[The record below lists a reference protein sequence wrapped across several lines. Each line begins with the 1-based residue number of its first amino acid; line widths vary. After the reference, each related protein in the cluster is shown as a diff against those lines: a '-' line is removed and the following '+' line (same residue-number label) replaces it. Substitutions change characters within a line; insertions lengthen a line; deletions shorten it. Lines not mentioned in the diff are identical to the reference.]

1 MSQAKA
7 TVTIIGAVGL
17 YLATTA
23 ASFGAFR
30 WLQTGPGEEFTSPLV
45 TSEGG
50 LAIDPGE
57 PKDQECPINGAK
69 FTKTERK
76 AWEEKRPVVAMLEN
90 HTDARPQSGL
100 SRADVVYEAVAEGG
114 ITRFM
119 GVWYCGAQAEDGK
132 IAPVRSARMYFVNL
146 AQEYNTPIYVHVG
159 GGNCS
164 RDEGT
169 GECTSH
175 KKAWALEELAKIGW
189 RRRGGNDFDTLGDIG
204 APVLMRDQNRLGPQR
219 QLAVEHTM
227 VGFLGN
233 IWKEAAK
240 RGFTNK
246 NEQGSEWRDDFDQW
260 SFTDD
265 AKEGDRGGVAKIS
278 FEFWDDY
285 SDFLVEWQYDTGS
298 NSYKRVNGGEAE
310 VDLET
315 NQQLT
320 AKNVIV
326 QFVKE
331 EGPLDGHKHMYY
343 EVVGKGKMLVFNNGQ
358 ITEGAWEKVS
368 PESRTKFKDSKGK
381 DIKLVGGQTWIELV
395 PAGQQVSY

>member
-1 MSQAKA
+1 MNRSK
-7 TVTIIGAVGL
+7 TIVTIIGAVVL
-17 YLATTA
+17 YAVTTG
-23 ASFGAFR
+23 ASFATFKFLG
-30 WLQTGPGEEFTSPLV
+30 TSPVSDFTSPLP
-45 TSEGG
+45 TGEGQ

-57 PKDQECPINGAK
+57 PKNQECPINGGM
-69 FTKTERK
+69 FTKTEK
-76 AWEEKRPVVAMLEN
+76 NAWEEKRPVIAMLEN

-119 GVWYCGAQAEDGK
+119 GVWYCGAVAADGK

-146 AQEYNTPIYVHVG
+146 AQEYNTPVYVHVG

-189 RRRGGNDFDTLGDIG
+189 RGRGGNDFDTLGDIG
-204 APVLMRDQNRLGPQR
+204 APVLMRDQNRLGAER
-219 QLAVEHTM
+219 TLAVEHTM

-240 RGFTNK
+240 RGFANK
-246 NEQGSEWRDDFDQW
+246 NEDGSEWLDDFDKW
-260 SFTDD
+260 SFSDD
-265 AKEGDRGGVAKIS
+265 AKDGDRGNVAKIS

-285 SDFLVEWQYDTGS
+285 QDFLVEWNYNAGS
-298 NSYKRVNGGEAE
+298 NSYARVNGGQPHI
-310 VDLET
+310 DLET

-320 AKNVIV
+320 AKNIIV

-331 EGPLDGHKHMYY
+331 EGPLDEHKHMYY
-343 EVVGKGKMLVFNNGQ
+343 EVTGKGKMLMFNNGQ
-358 ITEGAWEKVS
+358 AIEGMWEKADVK
-368 PESRTKFKDSKGK
+368 SRTKFKDSKGK
-381 DIKLVGGQTWIELV
+381 EIKLVRGVTFIALLPVGQEVT
-395 PAGQQVSY
+395 Y